1 MWWYFVKIA
10 ETETSIIYDFGYE
23 SRELTG
29 RFEYNKAEKKAKII
43 KGPDKSA
50 YSHFDYT
57 VLQLIEDAGAPDK
70 KTIAYG

>member
-1 MWWYFVKIA
+1 MWWYFVKIN

-29 RFEYNKAEKKAKII
+29 QFEYNKAEEKAKII

-50 YSHFDYT
+50 YRHFDYT
-57 VLQLIEDAGAPDK
+57 VYQLIKSGAPDT